1 MWTPDAFKSREAAGQ
16 PRRCLVLQRIFSL
29 LLTPVRAFAAGLNTG
44 GSSTERAY
52 ETERARRPQLDDAA
66 FYDTFY
72 AGTEVPQDIP
82 IRYRRLLEAI
92 LGENLAGLW
101 PDDNIAAIY
110 DDLDFADVI
119 YRIEREFKVRIPLAE
134 NLKPPLTC
142 QEGAASQGT
151 IDGTFDS
158 VVRHLA
164 RRLKPERPE
173 G

>member
-1 MWTPDAFKSREAAGQ
+1 MWTPHAFKSRGAAGRHRKGLMLKQ
-16 PRRCLVLQRIFSL
+16 VFAT
-29 LLTPVRAFAAGLNTG
+29 LLTPFRALAAGMDLG
-44 GSSTERAY
+44 ASPTERAY
-52 ETERARRPQLDDAA
+52 ESERACRPQLDDAA
-66 FYDTFY
+66 FYERFY
-72 AGTEVPQDIP
+72 AGTEVPRDIP
-82 IRYRRLLEAI
+82 FRYRRLLEAI

-110 DDLDFADVI
+110 DGLDFADVI

-142 QEGAASQGT
+142 REGAASQGT

-164 RRLKPERPE
+164 RRLRPERPE